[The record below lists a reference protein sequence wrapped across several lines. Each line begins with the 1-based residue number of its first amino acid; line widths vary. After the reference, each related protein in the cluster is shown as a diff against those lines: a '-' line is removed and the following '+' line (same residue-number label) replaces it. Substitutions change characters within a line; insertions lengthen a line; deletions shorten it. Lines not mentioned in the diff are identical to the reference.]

1 MESWEIL
8 AHRPG
13 NGDFCWATLM
23 QDWVLISA
31 PLALTLYFLAFQD
44 QFRALLSWLGA
55 LVN

>member
-1 MESWEIL
+1 MGAPS
-8 AHRPG
+8 HQG
-13 NGDFCWATLM
+13 YFCWATLK

-44 QFRALLSWLGA
+44 QFRAVLSWLSA